1 MRQRRADHLPRLV
14 LTQAAVSGTI
24 VNLSLVEKLIYD
36 RAFSIVLGRVLPDGC
51 RCVCLYEAFAKT
63 LLIVRGGACR

>member
-24 VNLSLVEKLIYD
+24 VNLSLVEELIYD

-51 RCVCLYEAFAKT
+51 CCVRMHEALAKN
-63 LLIVRGGACR
+63 LSARVMLA